1 MAWRGHQGGRGEPG
15 AMQCGHDQVARVRCA
30 CCFEKVELFVDPDTE
45 GTYVEDCA
53 VCCHPWTVLVARDGN
68 GGGEVEVI
76 RAQ

>member
-1 MAWRGHQGGRGEPG
+1 MARLRN
-15 AMQCGHDQVARVRCA
+15 DVAKVRCPY
-30 CCFEKVELFVDPDTE
+30 CLEKLELFVDPDTE

-53 VCCHPWTVLVARDGN
+53 VCCHPWTVVVARDGN